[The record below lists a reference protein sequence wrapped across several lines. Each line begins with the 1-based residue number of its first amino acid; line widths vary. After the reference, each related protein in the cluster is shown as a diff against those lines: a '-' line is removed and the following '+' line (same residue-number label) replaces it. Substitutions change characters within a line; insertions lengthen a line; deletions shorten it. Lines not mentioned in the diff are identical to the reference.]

1 MWSCSLVDF
10 KKTSR
15 IDAENA
21 EELPSTGSGTVQ
33 SESRSESESS
43 VSYLVENLEYD
54 TEYCFTVTAVRNET
68 ETEKSEVAC
77 ATTLGDGLEE
87 LTSSFEIYPNP
98 VLDKLHIDADTDA
111 DIEIYNIKGQQV
123 YKSTRLQA
131 CEQQSIDVSD
141 LDSGVYLVRI
151 RTAKGDIMKRII
163 KK

>member
-1 MWSCSLVDF
+1 M
-10 KKTSR
+10 
-15 IDAENA
+15 
-21 EELPSTGSGTVQ
+21 
-33 SESRSESESS
+33 
-43 VSYLVENLEYD
+43 
-54 TEYCFTVTAVRNET
+54 
-68 ETEKSEVAC
+68 
-77 ATTLGDGLEE
+77 EE